1 MKSRTNRK
9 NRMWKRAALYE
20 KSYKPAE
27 SHVEAGYIVRKIVQK
42 GGDRLAQIRIC
53 TKNRTNRQSHQ
64 GKAESPASPS
74 ANSLSL
80 VPRDRCSSSAMPST
94 ATVPLQFVCYA
105 EQRNR
110 AAAVRLLCRAA
121 QPCRCSLSA
130 MPSTATVPLQF
141 VRMLSTATRRRGY
154 NSSAMP
160 SSAMPI
166 RTNTMTAYC
175 VLLSFS
181 LRKMRDNRIEK
192 ML

>member
-1 MKSRTNRK
+1 MKNRTNQK
-9 NRMWKRAALYE
+9 NCMWKRAALYE

-94 ATVPLQFVCYA
+94 ATVPLQFV
-105 EQRNR
+105 
-110 AAAVRLLCRAA
+110 
-121 QPCRCSLSA
+121 
-130 MPSTATVPLQF
+130 
-141 VRMLSTATRRRGY
+141 RMLSTATRRRGY